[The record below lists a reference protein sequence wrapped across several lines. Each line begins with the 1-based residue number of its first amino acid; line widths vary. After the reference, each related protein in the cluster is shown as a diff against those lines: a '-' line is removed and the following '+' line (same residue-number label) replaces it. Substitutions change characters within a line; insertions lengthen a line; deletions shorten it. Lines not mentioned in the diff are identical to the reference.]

1 MYVGDVCVVLIQSCH
16 SVTPFGVVGS
26 TCLSSLFILEVALAQ
41 VALTPSLL
49 IKRGCAVVTSAVKWS
64 IVARA
69 SFSDSWFCSY
79 LSVECAFPGHC
90 MLGCLFLVLTL
101 VVTSPS
107 LSSRPNFQIC
117 NHFLLQMV
125 MLWLS
130 MRNLSGCLESATV
143 TSSCTWGQQGN
154 GKCPSYLLN

>member
-1 MYVGDVCVVLIQSCH
+1 MGDVYLILIQSGH
-16 SVTPFGVVGS
+16 SVIPFGVVCS
-26 TCLSSLFILEVALAQ
+26 TCLSSLFILEVTLVQ
-41 VALTPSLL
+41 VVLTPSLL
-49 IKRGCAVVTSAVKWS
+49 LKRDCAVVTSMVKWS
-64 IVARA
+64 VVAWT
-69 SFSDSWFCSY
+69 SFSDSCFCSY
-79 LSVECAFPGHC
+79 LSVEHAFPGHC

-125 MLWLS
+125 MPWLS
-130 MRNLSGCLESATV
+130 MRNLSGCLESVTV

-154 GKCPSYLLN
+154 GKCPSCLLN